1 MRPIRRRILG
11 VVAAVVTVPF
21 VQAQQRPMR
30 RIGLLWLGSAE
41 TSNLRQELVDG
52 LRNQGFVEGSN
63 VAIEDRSSVSRYEEL
78 DDLARRLVD
87 SKPDVIVTYGATAT
101 RAVRKATSAIPIVI
115 ITGGDPVQMGLVES
129 LSHPGANVTGL
140 TMMGTELSAKRLQL
154 LKEVVPRIRKVA
166 IMFNPSSPV
175 EFNALRVAD
184 QAAQSMGLQTYA
196 AEVRVPD
203 DLETRFSDMSR
214 AGVDALLVVGSTM
227 LFANRQRISD
237 LAKLHK
243 LPMVSN
249 YSQYADAG
257 ALLAYGPD
265 VEFTFR
271 QASIYVAKILK
282 GASAANL
289 PVEQS
294 SKLTLAVNLK
304 TAQAL
309 NLTIPQAVL
318 LRADHVIR

>member
-1 MRPIRRRILG
+1 MRPIRRKVLG
-11 VVAAVVTVPF
+11 ALAAVLMVPF
-21 VQAQQRPMR
+21 VHAQQRMR
-30 RIGLLWLGSAE
+30 HVGLLWLGSSE

-63 VAIEDRSSVSRYEEL
+63 LVFEDRSSVSRYEEL
-78 DDLARRLVD
+78 DDVARRLVD

-101 RAVRKATSAIPIVI
+101 RAARKATSAIPIVM
-115 ITGGDPVQMGLVES
+115 ITGGDPVKMGFVES

-140 TMMGTELSAKRLQL
+140 TMMGSELSAKRLEL
-154 LKEVVPRIRKVA
+154 LKEVVPRIRKIA
-166 IMFNPSSPV
+166 IMFNPSSPA
-175 EFNALRVAD
+175 EFNALRLAE
-184 QAAQSMGLQTYA
+184 QAAQSMGLQSHA

-203 DLETRFSDMSR
+203 DLETSFSDVSR
-214 AGVDALLVVGSTM
+214 AGVDAMLVVGSTM

-243 LPMVSN
+243 LPIITT

-265 VEFTFR
+265 VSFTFK
-271 QASIYVAKILK
+271 QASTYIAKILK
-282 GASAANL
+282 GAFAANL

-309 NLTIPQAVL
+309 NVTIPQPVL
-318 LRADHVIR
+318 LRADHIIR